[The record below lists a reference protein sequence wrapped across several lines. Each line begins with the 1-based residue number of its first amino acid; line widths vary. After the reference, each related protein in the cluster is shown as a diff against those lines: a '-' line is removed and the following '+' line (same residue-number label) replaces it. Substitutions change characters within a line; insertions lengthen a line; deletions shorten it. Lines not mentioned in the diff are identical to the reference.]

1 MTGGNQMMTL
11 CICAYNASS
20 YIEATLESLSRQT
33 LRNFRLLVI
42 DDCSIDD
49 TVQKVRRFFLA
60 HNWENTEIVALPENH
75 GTAYVRNLALH
86 KADTPLMMFFDA
98 DDVAKPEMIEKLY
111 TKLASDE
118 NLIAVGCF
126 CNYMDAKGNP
136 LPGGLF
142 LGPQGKEEFL
152 LKAQAGKMM
161 FFTPPTLFRREYAI
175 RAGGY
180 RQAGWFPT
188 GPIRYEDLSEDVDL
202 WGRMSDFFAEG
213 KAMITLPEVLFLYR
227 KNTNSLSTGFAKAR
241 AMGQKM
247 MYIKANQL
255 RRRACLPELRF
266 DEYWRTLGHW
276 KKFQF
281 ERRNFGAFLYR
292 EACFAYVQRNL
303 IRCGIR
309 LLGGMLCAPG
319 YPVEKYKAN
328 FCKKKK

>member
-1 MTGGNQMMTL
+1 MNQLTL
-11 CICAYNASS
+11 CICVFNGEAYLSK
-20 YIEATLESLSRQT
+20 TLESLRLQT
-33 LRNFRLLVI
+33 FQDFDLLLI
-42 DDCSIDD
+42 DDGSTDA
-49 TVQKVRRFFLA
+49 TVRIAQDFLA
-60 HNWENTEIVALPENH
+60 KTGWKNTLVSLPENR
-75 GTAYVRNLALH
+75 GTAYTRDYALRH
-86 KADTPLMMFFDA
+86 AATPLIMFFDS
-98 DDVAKPEMIEKLY
+98 DDIAKPEMIEKLY

-152 LKAQAGKMM
+152 QKAQAGKMM

-180 RQAGWFPT
+180 RQADWFPT

-213 KAMITLPEVLFLYR
+213 KLMVTLPEVLFFYR
-227 KNTNSLSTGFAKAR
+227 KNTNSLSTGFSKAR

-255 RRRACLPELRF
+255 RRRAGLPELRF
-266 DEYWRTLGHW
+266 DEYWRTLNRW

-281 ERRNFGAFLYR
+281 ERRNLGAFLYR
-292 EACFAYVQRNL
+292 EACFAYVRRNF

-309 LLGGMLCAPG
+309 LLGGVLCSPG

-328 FCKKKK
+328 FCRKKR